1 MEIVIG
7 ATNRIEMP
15 KYKSSVPQTRYAQA
29 KILNIRKPR
38 NRYSNLSYQK
48 NNRRKTSAND
58 PVNGKVITLI
68 IPNENSVPNDLETG
82 KYSIQVK
89 FIPEKK

>member
-7 ATNRIEMP
+7 AANRIEVP
-15 KYKSSVPQTRYAQA
+15 KYKNSVPLTRYAQA

-38 NRYSNLSYQK
+38 NRYSNLSYQQ
-48 NNRRKTSAND
+48 NNRRKVSAND

-68 IPNENSVPNDLETG
+68 IQNENSIPNDLETEN
-82 KYSIQVK
+82 YTIQVK
-89 FIPEKK
+89 FIPGKK